1 MKWTDQRMREAEII
15 HGPDSMNS
23 DTYRLR
29 IEGVD
34 GKPGKQ
40 LDVPGW
46 MVGDPEGAAL
56 RMRAAAII
64 RERILK

>member
-1 MKWTDQRMREAEII
+1 MKWTDQRMLEAEII

-46 MVGDPEGAAL
+46 MVAAKTGT
-56 RMRAAAII
+56 RQ
-64 RERILK
+64 